1 MALSRIAGT
10 DHRNGVNFDHQDG
23 SALGAAESTVQS
35 ARTPAL
41 LGTLRK
47 TRSPIEPGMRRGKA
61 GYGRAGQAFAL
72 VEVGVVDRAT
82 ANSSPQTA
90 AGHKQLAIEEVVG
103 MPR

>member
-1 MALSRIAGT
+1 
-10 DHRNGVNFDHQDG
+10 
-23 SALGAAESTVQS
+23 
-35 ARTPAL
+35 
-41 LGTLRK
+41 
-47 TRSPIEPGMRRGKA
+47 MRRGKA

-82 ANSSPQTA
+82 ANSSPRTA